1 MYRIALQ
8 NICFV
13 FPQVMETEKMIYLV
27 TEYASGGEI
36 FGTYVS
42 SHFNTGCFCCLYIY
56 IDVVCRNIVRSG
68 CSLSDHLVAHGRMSE
83 REARTKFR
91 QMLAA
96 IAYCHNRNVVH
107 RDLKAENLL
116 LDNRGN
122 IKVAG

>member
-8 NICFV
+8 NFCFI
-13 FPQVMETEKMIYLV
+13 FLQVMETEKMIYLV

-36 FGTYVS
+36 FGTYLLSLFITVV
-42 SHFNTGCFCCLYIY
+42 FIAYTYIY
-56 IDVVCRNIVRSG
+56 VVCRNIVRSG

-96 IAYCHNRNVVH
+96 IAYCHSRNVVH